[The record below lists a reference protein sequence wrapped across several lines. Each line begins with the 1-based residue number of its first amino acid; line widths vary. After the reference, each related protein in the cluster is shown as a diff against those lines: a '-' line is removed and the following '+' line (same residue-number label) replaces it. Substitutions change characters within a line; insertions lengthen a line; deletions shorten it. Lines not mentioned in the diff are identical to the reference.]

1 MNIENILIAT
11 TEPKSIFWRY
21 YLNTSSQKFKK
32 NNKKIILIGN
42 LSLISKQAIK
52 FKFKKN

>member
-21 YLNTSSQKFKK
+21 YLNTSSQKNLQK
-32 NNKKIILIGN
+32 NNKLILIGN
-42 LSLISKQAIK
+42 
-52 FKFKKN
+52 